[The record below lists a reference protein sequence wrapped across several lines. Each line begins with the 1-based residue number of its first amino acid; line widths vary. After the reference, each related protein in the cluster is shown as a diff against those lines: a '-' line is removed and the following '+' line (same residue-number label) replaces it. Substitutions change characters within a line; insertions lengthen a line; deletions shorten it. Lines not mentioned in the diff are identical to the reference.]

1 MDLSSNG
8 IGGTQDVHGYL
19 RSFDDTVSKL
29 EYDIDTLSSD
39 FVNLKNQTGI
49 DLQDGLSTIA

>member
-1 MDLSSNG
+1 VDLSTNG
-8 IGGTQDVHGYL
+8 IGGTQDVHRYL

-49 DLQDGLSTIA
+49 DL